1 MKSTLKIDE
10 LEIILEG
17 VDDQWLK
24 HNHRYIVEAIIAAF
38 EPFDHREFNE
48 NVINELVIELPKSH
62 SFNQFLDDLLHKLRS
77 EIVDKNVIR
86 KGQNETSAIAKPISN
101 WQTIE
106 NLFDR
111 LKNQSSSNSNLYQKT
126 LNEILTLVKTNEQLI
141 WEFIAKLGLPKQF
154 LEKFKSWILVEK
166 IHPNLIVLWMGSF
179 IEIQKKNQNES
190 PDVILLKIIFQ
201 SVYNQNQQGLTIANL
216 QNTFVQQLLKIPNQ
230 SIEETVE
237 YQSSIGDINNIFS
250 SYFNE
255 YDVIKNLINIDFIEK
270 IIQLNTTNQSLSKS
284 KQKIEIL
291 MFFAALKIA
300 NSLNITQYE
309 QLIETLNQAYAQSNK
324 GQFNEQF
331 ILQIFKQYLPTNQHN
346 ILASL
351 FEMTVQETKLFNLNN
366 DIETSIVQLF
376 TKIERFILDN
386 HKEINE
392 NIIPEKENTNIDNFK
407 LTQKYIIEQ
416 IIQFNFFKTWPEEID
431 FLKPIL
437 QQYFTILLT
446 NKNNTFELNQLP
458 FPISATGEIAFKE
471 LAIILNKI
479 LEIKSKN
486 PTQFQ
491 NLLFEY
497 STVINLL
504 ILNLLDFQQPKF
516 SEPSIENKDNNVS
529 KSFKKDTKDKFK
541 NLKKLNENI
550 SKVWP
555 NFKDIFNHYELK
567 SSFSKELSRIAN
579 QQKPTDVFNFL
590 SLQISQSFAE
600 SFFEILWQ
608 ISDSQS
614 NSNRYILIGSF
625 LNWVELNFEHYK
637 ANKTTIAFNE
647 YFGKSPGNESQFE
660 NKIQQVKETL
670 SKEIIA
676 NIEQLKIQNT
686 SEIELEIFTN
696 QELKLWESFIDLIE
710 ANEINAHKLREQLS
724 NFESAFQIISEFWL
738 TQQNMNQPNEL
749 KNKFT
754 HLKSLG
760 EILEIKLNAISTLK
774 SSFNQEILNL
784 LNHFKQNSN
793 IVFLIYQLKYNQIY
807 ETHKE
812 RLIKTQLD
820 DDIIKKSGS
829 HDLQESEILISYI
842 IQFVNQ
848 SNETQISFL
857 DQNQKELIQSNY
869 DLFTKE
875 LSNNFNSVSK
885 ILASQIYKFPI
896 TLKLFSYVESLEQR
910 KKDISNSI
918 LMDQID
924 GIQSIVLL
932 ESIKVIL
939 FDLLNQFILNRAN
952 HIPFKIALSNLP
964 KSDFSATINSLVAE
978 INEIDLAIKLIR
990 DSIQFEAPKKYKE
1003 LNLNREELKK
1013 VSELNLTLNEKG
1025 TLVSI
1030 LNLQISDIIENT
1042 TESKSIPI
1050 VWDEFKI
1057 IDKSTNESP
1066 SDFPQILGD
1075 LENIFQQELE
1085 SNVSKAKHIELQTA
1099 VELNQINELIQFQN
1113 NALNR
1118 DMIESLNHID
1128 QQLNDIEI
1136 IKKWNLQDG
1145 INLKNKNVIPILIGE
1160 IILKIRAPWFNYL
1173 NKFAITN
1180 EQLNLISKQLNWF
1193 NQLIEQN
1200 IVLNI
1205 QPAQNELIQKYIR
1218 EIETSNLQKYELK
1231 EHLYIQTIFNLI
1243 LQFIEQNDRIKTEI
1257 TQILSNEFVK
1267 NIAKVAAIFQSALEI
1282 HNEVLSV
1289 VIIQN
1294 YARRSEIDIAT
1305 ESKNI
1310 IQKIFHSPIN
1320 ETSEWTPKNV
1330 WFQTENNIPI
1340 ASIFNDNEIW
1350 RILFYEKSDAIYVQ
1364 NESNVITPIWKQSEH
1379 LKMLLKHPDSKKWMV
1394 ELSKNKGE
1402 GFMDLASTLSMDAIF
1417 EAHQGKYKAPNQI
1430 TLNIQSLLVELKTIL
1445 SDNAILEFYQFSKF
1459 QILQTQSPLS
1469 KIFLSQ
1475 IYYLSYL
1482 SVSSKKTIPE
1492 ISQFAKLIF
1501 EKLELNSNE
1510 KGIIQKFINEKLP
1523 TESSIENIGNNRIT
1537 VEAINSQKQSN
1548 ELDSKSAIP
1557 IEINIDNVQHFTMS
1571 NHTKEYLIQH
1581 LLKYPSISETE
1592 LIDQI
1597 QLLLNYT
1604 LKPEQ
1609 TSFLLKVISVEIW
1622 QQLNRVIKEK
1632 STHKQESQFLNKVVS
1647 NWLRFKL
1654 LHFTI
1659 KYAYS
1664 NVEQWIV
1671 ESKQIL
1677 HTVNVSKIDA
1687 VHFNWLLFDEKIK
1700 SEISEIATNASLFYQ
1715 FTPENIENIILQ
1727 NKNASIEKGNL
1738 QQPSKQFNQNEKA
1751 LERELPQKDTEGYR
1765 TDPIKMIEIENE
1777 VFTELIQWQEEINSR
1792 IKIPQKKAIENQQN
1806 KDEYHLELPIQSR
1819 GPNIMDWE
1827 QLNTSENIINSIIT
1841 ILLKEGIQLKTQEKY
1856 NEEFIRI
1863 NQFLSSKAFYR
1874 ILGNSSVPLQFIGL
1888 FYEQFFGY
1896 SMGLI
1901 DEDWKGFV
1909 QPKKSQSLV
1918 EKLRLIREE
1927 ENMSSKNDSWFEK
1940 LLNFSEYEEGKPIL
1954 GVNDFN
1960 LILREIQNLIQQ
1972 KLSATKFNKAHESLK
1987 ENWIQHL
1994 IFFKMLQFKS
2004 NPDSIGS
2011 FYAILE
2017 SDQTQIDK
2025 WIHQIS
2031 DHILFDIHVEY
2042 DFWIANLSRFGN
2054 YFEESNIIAL
2064 FQLSESLKLVNSEI
2078 KLSIEDIL
2086 EETLRMSE
2094 NRPFD
2099 VAISNVFIPKLVPLF
2114 YENHLSKTTQF
2125 RELNLLSLILSERN
2139 TISSRPQEISK
2150 DETITLDEIFKE
2162 FNSEETLTIDPEI
2175 LKEISL
2181 IIGKNLDETSRWIL
2195 HELAQSNANKLNEFA
2210 QKIHETHQVEVKIKT
2225 YYQSIINNPKLSS
2238 TIQDLI
2244 SPIIINLKETKKSDS
2259 KIKSEIDNGTR
2270 FVTTLCGL
2278 MMLSPFLATL
2288 FRRMGLLEKNEFVS
2302 EKEQLKAYKVLMTIP
2317 KIDEEQVYEYQDL
2330 IPRIITGIAPEDTI
2344 NYVPELTEEELTEI
2358 RNFLGAVISQWPV
2371 MANATVR
2378 GFIESFLVRDGKVWK
2393 EGSLWKIE
2401 VNGHGADIILQ
2412 TLTWGFSTMKFPWTP
2427 YMIETNWLSP

>member
-10 LEIILEG
+10 FEIILEG

-86 KGQNETSAIAKPISN
+86 KGENETSVLPKPISN

-106 NLFDR
+106 NLYDR
-111 LKNQSSSNSNLYQKT
+111 LKNQSGSNSNLYQQT
-126 LNEILTLVKTNEQLI
+126 LNEILSLVKTNEQLI

-166 IHPNLIVLWMGSF
+166 IHPNLIILWMGSF
-179 IEIQKKNQNES
+179 IEIQKKNQYES
-190 PDVILLKIIFQ
+190 PDAILLKIIYQ

-216 QNTFVQQLLKIPNQ
+216 QNAFVKQLLEIPNQ
-230 SIEETVE
+230 SPEETVE
-237 YQSSIGDINNIFS
+237 YQSSIGDLNNIFS

-255 YDVIKNLINIDFIEK
+255 YDIIKNLINIDFIEK
-270 IIQLNTTNQSLSKS
+270 IIQLNTANQSLSKS

-300 NSLNITQYE
+300 NSLNITQYA
-309 QLIETLNQAYAQSNK
+309 QLIEALNQAYSISNK

-351 FEMTVQETKLFNLNN
+351 FEMTFEESKLFNLNN

-376 TKIERFILDN
+376 TKIERFVFDN
-386 HKEINE
+386 KNEINE
-392 NIIPEKENTNIDNFK
+392 NSISEKENTFNNNFK
-407 LTQKYIIEQ
+407 LTQEYIIEQ
-416 IIQFNFFKTWPEEID
+416 IIQFNFFKTWPEEIN

-437 QQYFTILLT
+437 QQYFTQLLT
-446 NKNNTFELNQLP
+446 KNKNTFEFNQLP
-458 FPISATGEIAFKE
+458 FPISATGEIAFNE
-471 LAIILNKI
+471 LANILNKI
-479 LEIKSKN
+479 LKIKSKN

-497 STVINLL
+497 ATVINLL

-516 SEPSIENKDNNVS
+516 LDPSTENKDKNVS
-529 KSFKKDTKDKFK
+529 TSFKKDTKDKFQ
-541 NLKKLNENI
+541 NLKKLNETV
-550 SKVWP
+550 SQVWP

-567 SSFSKELSRIAN
+567 SSFSKELSKIAN
-579 QQKPTDVFNFL
+579 QQKPIDVFNFL

-600 SFFEILWQ
+600 SFFEFLWQ
-608 ISDSQS
+608 ISDAQS
-614 NSNRYILIGSF
+614 NSNQYILIGSF
-625 LNWVELNFEHYK
+625 LNWVELNFEQHK
-637 ANKTTIAFNE
+637 TNKTAIPFNE
-647 YFGKSPGNESQFE
+647 YFGKSPNNESTFE

-670 SKEIIA
+670 SKEIIT

-686 SEIELEIFTN
+686 SKIELEIFTN
-696 QELKLWESFIDLIE
+696 QELRLWESFIDFIE
-710 ANEINAHKLREQLS
+710 ANEINTHKLKEQLA

-738 TQQNMNQPNEL
+738 TQQNLNHPNEIQ
-749 KNKFT
+749 NKFNV
-754 HLKSLG
+754 LKSLN
-760 EILEIKLNAISTLK
+760 EILEIKLHSIFTLK
-774 SSFNQEILNL
+774 SSINQEI
-784 LNHFKQNSN
+784 
-793 IVFLIYQLKYNQIY
+793 I
-807 ETHKE
+807 
-812 RLIKTQLD
+812 
-820 DDIIKKSGS
+820 
-829 HDLQESEILISYI
+829 
-842 IQFVNQ
+842 
-848 SNETQISFL
+848 
-857 DQNQKELIQSNY
+857 
-869 DLFTKE
+869 
-875 LSNNFNSVSK
+875 
-885 ILASQIYKFPI
+885 ASQIFKHPL

-910 KKDISNSI
+910 KKDIFNPV
-918 LMDQID
+918 LMNQIV

-939 FDLLNQFILNRAN
+939 FDLLNQFVLNRAN
-952 HIPFKIALSNLP
+952 DVTLKIALSNLP
-964 KSDFSATINSLVAE
+964 KTDSSATIRSLVTE
-978 INEIDLAIKLIR
+978 INEIELAIKLIR
-990 DSIQFEAPKKYKE
+990 DSIQFKVPNKYKE
-1003 LNLNREELKK
+1003 ITLNRNELKK
-1013 VSELNLTLNEKG
+1013 VSESNLTINEKE
-1025 TLVSI
+1025 TLFSI
-1030 LNLQISDIIENT
+1030 LNLQISDI
-1042 TESKSIPI
+1042 
-1050 VWDEFKI
+1050 
-1057 IDKSTNESP
+1057 
-1066 SDFPQILGD
+1066 L
-1075 LENIFQQELE
+1075 QQELE
-1085 SNVSKAKHIELQTA
+1085 SNTLKVNNIELQTA
-1099 VELNQINELIQFQN
+1099 VELNQINELIQIQN
-1113 NALNR
+1113 NVRNR
-1118 DMIESLNHID
+1118 NIIDMVDSLNNVD
-1128 QQLNDIEI
+1128 QQFNDVEI
-1136 IKKWNLQDG
+1136 IKKWNLQEG
-1145 INLKNKNVIPILIGE
+1145 INRENKNVIPILIGE

-1173 NKFAITN
+1173 NKFAVNN
-1180 EQLNLISKQLNWF
+1180 EQTILISKQLNWF
-1193 NQLIEQN
+1193 NQFIEQN

-1218 EIETSNLQKYELK
+1218 EIEASNLQKYELK
-1231 EHLYIQTIFNLI
+1231 EHLYIQNIFNLI
-1243 LQFIEQNDRIKTEI
+1243 LQFIEQNDRIKIET
-1257 TQILSNEFVK
+1257 TQILGNKFVK
-1267 NIAKVAAIFQSALEI
+1267 NLTKITSIFQSALEI
-1282 HNEVLSV
+1282 HNQVLSI

-1294 YARRSEIDIAT
+1294 YAQRSEIDIAT

-1320 ETSEWTPKNV
+1320 ETSEWTPKNI
-1330 WFQTENNIPI
+1330 WFQTENKIPI
-1340 ASIFNDNEIW
+1340 ASIFNDQEIW
-1350 RILFYEKSDAIYVQ
+1350 RILFYEKSDTIYVQ
-1364 NESNVITPIWKQSEH
+1364 NESNAITPIWKQSEH

-1402 GFMDLASTLSMDAIF
+1402 GFMDLASTLSMDAIL
-1417 EAHQGKYKAPNQI
+1417 EAHQEKYKAPNHI
-1430 TLNIQSLLVELKTIL
+1430 TLNIQSLLVDLKTIL

-1459 QILQTQSPLS
+1459 QILQTQAPLS
-1469 KIFLSQ
+1469 KIYLSQ

-1501 EKLELNSNE
+1501 EKLELNNNE

-1523 TESSIENIGNNRIT
+1523 SQSLIENIENDRIA
-1537 VEAINSQKQSN
+1537 VEEIAIQKSSN
-1548 ELDSKSAIP
+1548 EIDSKSTRTN
-1557 IEINIDNVQHFTMS
+1557 EINIDDVQYFKLS
-1571 NHTKEYLIQH
+1571 NQTKEYLIKH
-1581 LLKYPSISETE
+1581 LLKYPSIGETE

-1597 QLLLNYT
+1597 QLLLNIT

-1609 TSFLLKVISVEIW
+1609 ISFLLRVISIEIW
-1622 QQLNRVIKEK
+1622 QQLNKVSREK
-1632 STHKQESQFLNKVVS
+1632 STQKQESQFLNKVVS

-1659 KYAYS
+1659 QHAYL
-1664 NVEQWIV
+1664 NVEQWII

-1677 HTVNVSKIDA
+1677 QTVNVSKIDV

-1715 FTPENIENIILQ
+1715 FTPENIENVFIQ
-1727 NKNASIEKGNL
+1727 NKNNSI
-1738 QQPSKQFNQNEKA
+1738 EKA
-1751 LERELPQKDTEGYR
+1751 LEPELKNKEAEEYR
-1765 TDPIKMIEIENE
+1765 TDPIKMIGIENE
-1777 VFTELIQWQEEINSR
+1777 VFTELIQWKEEINSR
-1792 IKIPQKKAIENQQN
+1792 INIPQKKAIENQQN
-1806 KDEYHLELPIQSR
+1806 KDEYHLELPIQNR
-1819 GPNIMDWE
+1819 EPNIMDWE

-1841 ILLKEGIQLKTQEKY
+1841 ILLKEGIQLKIQEKY

-1874 ILGNSSVPLQFIGL
+1874 ILGNSSVPLQFIGM

-1901 DEDWKGFV
+1901 EEDWKGFV
-1909 QPKKSQSLV
+1909 QPKKSHLLV
-1918 EKLRLIREE
+1918 EKLRLIREGDS
-1927 ENMSSKNDSWFEK
+1927 MASKDESWFEK
-1940 LLNFSEYEEGKPIL
+1940 LLNFTEYEEGKSIL
-1954 GVNDFN
+1954 GVQDFN
-1960 LILREIQNLIQQ
+1960 LILIEIQNAIQQ
-1972 KLSATKFNKAHESLK
+1972 KLTTTKFNNAHESLK

-1994 IFFKMLQFKS
+1994 IFFKILQFKS

-2031 DHILFDIHVEY
+2031 DHILFDINVEY
-2042 DFWIANLSRFGN
+2042 DFWIENLSRFGN

-2064 FQLSESLKLVNSEI
+2064 FQLSESLKLINSEI

-2086 EETLRMSE
+2086 AETLRMSE

-2139 TISSRPQEISK
+2139 TISYKPQEISK
-2150 DETITLDEIFKE
+2150 NEITTLDELFKE
-2162 FNSEETLTIDPEI
+2162 FNSEENLNIDPEI

-2195 HELAQSNANKLNEFA
+2195 HELAQSSAKKLNEFA
-2210 QKIHETHQVEVKIKT
+2210 QKIHETHQSEVKIKT

-2278 MMLSPFLATL
+2278 MMLSPFFATL

-2302 EKEQLKAYKVLMTIP
+2302 EKEQLKAYKVLMAIP

-2344 NYVPELTEEELTEI
+2344 NYIPELTEEELAEI

-2401 VNGHGADIILQ
+2401 VNGHGADIVLQ

-2427 YMIETNWLSP
+2427 YMIETNWLAP

>member
-10 LEIILEG
+10 FEIILEG

-86 KGQNETSAIAKPISN
+86 KGENETSALPKPISN

-106 NLFDR
+106 NLYDR
-111 LKNQSSSNSNLYQKT
+111 LKNQSGSNSNLYQQT
-126 LNEILTLVKTNEQLI
+126 LNEILSLVKTNEQLI
-141 WEFIAKLGLPKQF
+141 WEFIAKLDLPKQF

-166 IHPNLIVLWMGSF
+166 IHPNLIILWMGSF
-179 IEIQKKNQNES
+179 IEIQKKNQHES
-190 PDVILLKIIFQ
+190 PDAILLKIIYQ

-216 QNTFVQQLLKIPNQ
+216 QNAFVKQLLKIPNQ
-230 SIEETVE
+230 SPEETVE
-237 YQSSIGDINNIFS
+237 YQSSISDLNNIFS

-270 IIQLNTTNQSLSKS
+270 IIQLNTANPSRSKS

-300 NSLNITQYE
+300 NSLNITQYA
-309 QLIETLNQAYAQSNK
+309 QLIEALNQAYSISNK

-351 FEMTVQETKLFNLNN
+351 FEMTFEETKLFNLNN

-376 TKIERFILDN
+376 TKIERFVFDN
-386 HKEINE
+386 QNEINE
-392 NIIPEKENTNIDNFK
+392 NSISEKENTFNNNFK
-407 LTQKYIIEQ
+407 LTQEYIIEQ
-416 IIQFNFFKTWPEEID
+416 IIQFNFFKTWPQEIN

-437 QQYFTILLT
+437 QQYFTQLLT
-446 NKNNTFELNQLP
+446 NNKNTFEFNQLP
-458 FPISATGEIAFKE
+458 FPISATGEIAFNE
-471 LAIILNKI
+471 LANILNKI
-479 LEIKSKN
+479 LKIKSKN

-497 STVINLL
+497 ATVINLL

-516 SEPSIENKDNNVS
+516 LEPSTENKDKNVS
-529 KSFKKDTKDKFK
+529 TSFKKDTKDKFQ
-541 NLKKLNENI
+541 NLKKLNETAI
-550 SKVWP
+550 P
-555 NFKDIFNHYELK
+555 
-567 SSFSKELSRIAN
+567 
-579 QQKPTDVFNFL
+579 
-590 SLQISQSFAE
+590 
-600 SFFEILWQ
+600 
-608 ISDSQS
+608 
-614 NSNRYILIGSF
+614 
-625 LNWVELNFEHYK
+625 
-637 ANKTTIAFNE
+637 FNE
-647 YFGKSPGNESQFE
+647 YFGKSPDNESTLE

-670 SKEIIA
+670 SKEIIT

-696 QELKLWESFIDLIE
+696 QELRLWESFINLIE
-710 ANEINAHKLREQLS
+710 AKEINTHKLKEQLA

-738 TQQNMNQPNEL
+738 TQQNSNQPNEIQ
-749 KNKFT
+749 NKFNV
-754 HLKSLG
+754 LKSLS
-760 EILEIKLNAISTLK
+760 EILEIKLHSIFTLK
-774 SSFNQEILNL
+774 SSINQEI
-784 LNHFKQNSN
+784 
-793 IVFLIYQLKYNQIY
+793 I
-807 ETHKE
+807 
-812 RLIKTQLD
+812 
-820 DDIIKKSGS
+820 
-829 HDLQESEILISYI
+829 
-842 IQFVNQ
+842 
-848 SNETQISFL
+848 
-857 DQNQKELIQSNY
+857 
-869 DLFTKE
+869 
-875 LSNNFNSVSK
+875 
-885 ILASQIYKFPI
+885 ASQIFKHPL

-910 KKDISNSI
+910 KTDISNPV
-918 LMDQID
+918 LMNQID

-939 FDLLNQFILNRAN
+939 FDLLNQFVLNRAN
-952 HIPFKIALSNLP
+952 DVTLKIALSNLP
-964 KSDFSATINSLVAE
+964 KTDSSATIKSLLNE
-978 INEIDLAIKLIR
+978 INEIDRAIKLIR
-990 DSIQFEAPKKYKE
+990 DSIQFKVPNKYKE
-1003 LNLNREELKK
+1003 INLNRNELKK
-1013 VSELNLTLNEKG
+1013 VSESNLTLNEKE
-1025 TLVSI
+1025 TLFSI
-1030 LNLQISDIIENT
+1030 LNVQISDI
-1042 TESKSIPI
+1042 
-1050 VWDEFKI
+1050 
-1057 IDKSTNESP
+1057 
-1066 SDFPQILGD
+1066 L
-1075 LENIFQQELE
+1075 QQELE
-1085 SNVSKAKHIELQTA
+1085 SNTLKVNNIELQTA
-1099 VELNQINELIQFQN
+1099 VELNQINELIQIQN
-1113 NALNR
+1113 NVRNR
-1118 DMIESLNHID
+1118 NIIDMVDSLNNVD
-1128 QQLNDIEI
+1128 QQFNDVEI
-1136 IKKWNLQDG
+1136 IKKWNLQEG
-1145 INLKNKNVIPILIGE
+1145 INRENKNVIPILIGE

-1173 NKFAITN
+1173 NKFAVNN
-1180 EQLNLISKQLNWF
+1180 EQTILISKQLNWF
-1193 NQLIEQN
+1193 NQFIEQN

-1218 EIETSNLQKYELK
+1218 EIEASNLQKYELK
-1231 EHLYIQTIFNLI
+1231 EHLYIQNIFNLI
-1243 LQFIEQNDRIKTEI
+1243 LQFIEQNDRIKIET
-1257 TQILSNEFVK
+1257 TQILGNKFVK
-1267 NIAKVAAIFQSALEI
+1267 NLTKITSIFQSALEI
-1282 HNEVLSV
+1282 HNQVLSI

-1294 YARRSEIDIAT
+1294 YAQRSEIDIAT

-1320 ETSEWTPKNV
+1320 ETSEWTPKNI
-1330 WFQTENNIPI
+1330 WFQTENKIPI
-1340 ASIFNDNEIW
+1340 ASIFNDQEIW
-1350 RILFYEKSDAIYVQ
+1350 RILFHEKSDAIYVQ

-1402 GFMDLASTLSMDAIF
+1402 GFMDLASTLSMDAIL
-1417 EAHQGKYKAPNQI
+1417 EAHQEKYKAPNHI
-1430 TLNIQSLLVELKTIL
+1430 TLNIQSLLVDLKTIL

-1459 QILQTQSPLS
+1459 QILQTQAPLS
-1469 KIFLSQ
+1469 KIYLSQ

-1501 EKLELNSNE
+1501 EKLELNNNE

-1523 TESSIENIGNNRIT
+1523 SQSSIENIENDRIS
-1537 VEAINSQKQSN
+1537 VEEIAIQKSSN
-1548 ELDSKSAIP
+1548 KIDSKSTRTN
-1557 IEINIDNVQHFTMS
+1557 EMNIDDVQYFKLS
-1571 NHTKEYLIQH
+1571 NQTKEYLIKH
-1581 LLKYPSISETE
+1581 LLKYPNIGETE

-1597 QLLLNYT
+1597 QLLLNIT
-1604 LKPEQ
+1604 LKPKQ
-1609 TSFLLKVISVEIW
+1609 ISFLLRVISIEIW
-1622 QQLNRVIKEK
+1622 QQLNKVSREK
-1632 STHKQESQFLNKVVS
+1632 STQKQESQFLNKVVS

-1659 KYAYS
+1659 KHAYS
-1664 NVEQWIV
+1664 NVEQWII

-1677 HTVNVSKIDA
+1677 QTVNVSKIDA

-1715 FTPENIENIILQ
+1715 FTPENIENVFIQ
-1727 NKNASIEKGNL
+1727 NKNNSI
-1738 QQPSKQFNQNEKA
+1738 EKA
-1751 LERELPQKDTEGYR
+1751 LEPELKNKETEEYR
-1765 TDPIKMIEIENE
+1765 TDPIKMIGIENE
-1777 VFTELIQWQEEINSR
+1777 VFTELIQWKEEINSR
-1792 IKIPQKKAIENQQN
+1792 INIPQKKAIENQQN
-1806 KDEYHLELPIQSR
+1806 KDEYHLELPIQNR
-1819 GPNIMDWE
+1819 EPNIMDWE

-1841 ILLKEGIQLKTQEKY
+1841 ILLKEGIQLKIQEKY

-1874 ILGNSSVPLQFIGL
+1874 ILGNSSVPLQFIGM

-1901 DEDWKGFV
+1901 EEDWKGFV
-1909 QPKKSQSLV
+1909 QPKKSHLLV
-1918 EKLRLIREE
+1918 EKLRLIREGD
-1927 ENMSSKNDSWFEK
+1927 SLASKDESWFEK
-1940 LLNFSEYEEGKPIL
+1940 LLNFTEYEEGKSIL
-1954 GVNDFN
+1954 GVQDFN
-1960 LILREIQNLIQQ
+1960 LILIEIQNAIQQ
-1972 KLSATKFNKAHESLK
+1972 KLTTTKFNNAHESLK

-1994 IFFKMLQFKS
+1994 IFFKILQFKS

-2017 SDQTQIDK
+2017 SDQTQNDK

-2031 DHILFDIHVEY
+2031 DHILFDINVEY
-2042 DFWIANLSRFGN
+2042 DFWIENLSRFGN

-2064 FQLSESLKLVNSEI
+2064 FQLSESLKLINSEI

-2086 EETLRMSE
+2086 AETLRMSE

-2139 TISSRPQEISK
+2139 TISSKPQEISK
-2150 DETITLDEIFKE
+2150 DEIITLDELFKE
-2162 FNSEETLTIDPEI
+2162 FNSEENLNIDPEI

-2195 HELAQSNANKLNEFA
+2195 HELAQSSAKKLNEFA
-2210 QKIHETHQVEVKIKT
+2210 QKIHETHQSEVKIKT

-2278 MMLSPFLATL
+2278 MMLSPFFATL

-2302 EKEQLKAYKVLMTIP
+2302 EKEQLKAYKVLMAIP

-2344 NYVPELTEEELTEI
+2344 NYIPELTEEELAEI

-2401 VNGHGADIILQ
+2401 VNGHGADIVLQ

-2427 YMIETNWLSP
+2427 YMIETNWLAP

>member
-10 LEIILEG
+10 FEIILEG

-86 KGQNETSAIAKPISN
+86 KGENETSVLPKPISN

-106 NLFDR
+106 NLYDR
-111 LKNQSSSNSNLYQKT
+111 LKNQSGSNSNLYQQT
-126 LNEILTLVKTNEQLI
+126 LNEILSLVKTNEQLI
-141 WEFIAKLGLPKQF
+141 WEFIAKLDLPKQF

-166 IHPNLIVLWMGSF
+166 INPNLIILWMGSF
-179 IEIQKKNQNES
+179 IEIQKKNQHES
-190 PDVILLKIIFQ
+190 PDAILLKIIYQ

-216 QNTFVQQLLKIPNQ
+216 QNAFVKQLLKIPNQ
-230 SIEETVE
+230 SPEETVE
-237 YQSSIGDINNIFS
+237 YQSSIGDLKNIFS

-300 NSLNITQYE
+300 NSLNITQYA
-309 QLIETLNQAYAQSNK
+309 QLIEALNQAYSISNK

-351 FEMTVQETKLFNLNN
+351 FEMTFEETKLFNLNN

-376 TKIERFILDN
+376 TKIERFVFDN
-386 HKEINE
+386 KNEINE
-392 NIIPEKENTNIDNFK
+392 NSISVKENTFNNNFK
-407 LTQKYIIEQ
+407 LTQEYIIEQ
-416 IIQFNFFKTWPEEID
+416 IIQFNFFKTWPEEIN

-437 QQYFTILLT
+437 QQYFTQLLT
-446 NKNNTFELNQLP
+446 NNKNTFEFNQLP

-471 LAIILNKI
+471 LANILNKI
-479 LEIKSKN
+479 LKIKSKN

-497 STVINLL
+497 ATVINLL

-516 SEPSIENKDNNVS
+516 LDPSTENKDKNDS
-529 KSFKKDTKDKFK
+529 TSFKKDTKDKFQ
-541 NLKKLNENI
+541 NLKKLNETAI
-550 SKVWP
+550 P
-555 NFKDIFNHYELK
+555 
-567 SSFSKELSRIAN
+567 
-579 QQKPTDVFNFL
+579 
-590 SLQISQSFAE
+590 
-600 SFFEILWQ
+600 
-608 ISDSQS
+608 
-614 NSNRYILIGSF
+614 
-625 LNWVELNFEHYK
+625 
-637 ANKTTIAFNE
+637 FNE
-647 YFGKSPGNESQFE
+647 YFGKSPDNESTFE

-670 SKEIIA
+670 SKEIITH
-676 NIEQLKIQNT
+676 IEQLKIQNT

-696 QELKLWESFIDLIE
+696 QELRLWESFINLIE
-710 ANEINAHKLREQLS
+710 ANEINTHKLKEQLA

-738 TQQNMNQPNEL
+738 TQQNSNQPNEIQ
-749 KNKFT
+749 NKFNV
-754 HLKSLG
+754 LKSLS
-760 EILEIKLNAISTLK
+760 EILEIKLHSIFTLK
-774 SSFNQEILNL
+774 SSINQEI
-784 LNHFKQNSN
+784 
-793 IVFLIYQLKYNQIY
+793 I
-807 ETHKE
+807 
-812 RLIKTQLD
+812 
-820 DDIIKKSGS
+820 
-829 HDLQESEILISYI
+829 
-842 IQFVNQ
+842 
-848 SNETQISFL
+848 
-857 DQNQKELIQSNY
+857 
-869 DLFTKE
+869 
-875 LSNNFNSVSK
+875 
-885 ILASQIYKFPI
+885 ASQIFKHPL

-910 KKDISNSI
+910 KTDISNPV
-918 LMDQID
+918 LMNQID

-939 FDLLNQFILNRAN
+939 FDLLNQFVLNRAN
-952 HIPFKIALSNLP
+952 DVTLKIALSNLP
-964 KSDFSATINSLVAE
+964 KTDSSATIRSLVTE
-978 INEIDLAIKLIR
+978 INEIELAIKLIR
-990 DSIQFEAPKKYKE
+990 DSIQFKVPNKYKE
-1003 LNLNREELKK
+1003 INLNRNELKK
-1013 VSELNLTLNEKG
+1013 VSESNLTLNEQE
-1025 TLVSI
+1025 TLFSI
-1030 LNLQISDIIENT
+1030 LNVQISDI
-1042 TESKSIPI
+1042 
-1050 VWDEFKI
+1050 
-1057 IDKSTNESP
+1057 
-1066 SDFPQILGD
+1066 L
-1075 LENIFQQELE
+1075 QQELE
-1085 SNVSKAKHIELQTA
+1085 SNTLKVNNIELQTA
-1099 VELNQINELIQFQN
+1099 VELNQINELIQIQN
-1113 NALNR
+1113 NVRNR
-1118 DMIESLNHID
+1118 NIIDMVDSLNNVD
-1128 QQLNDIEI
+1128 QQFNDVEI
-1136 IKKWNLQDG
+1136 IKKWNLQEG
-1145 INLKNKNVIPILIGE
+1145 INRENKNVIPILIGE
-1160 IILKIRAPWFNYL
+1160 IILKIRATWFNYL
-1173 NKFAITN
+1173 NKFAVNN
-1180 EQLNLISKQLNWF
+1180 EQTILISKQLNWF
-1193 NQLIEQN
+1193 NQFIEQN

-1218 EIETSNLQKYELK
+1218 EIEASNLQKYELK
-1231 EHLYIQTIFNLI
+1231 EHLYIQNIFNLI
-1243 LQFIEQNDRIKTEI
+1243 LQFIEQNDRIKIET
-1257 TQILSNEFVK
+1257 TQILGNKFVK
-1267 NIAKVAAIFQSALEI
+1267 NLTKITSIFQSALEI
-1282 HNEVLSV
+1282 HNQVLSI

-1294 YARRSEIDIAT
+1294 YAQRSEIDIAT

-1320 ETSEWTPKNV
+1320 ETSEWTPKNI
-1330 WFQTENNIPI
+1330 WFQTENKIPI
-1340 ASIFNDNEIW
+1340 ASIFNDQEIW
-1350 RILFYEKSDAIYVQ
+1350 RILFHEKSDAIYVQ

-1402 GFMDLASTLSMDAIF
+1402 GFMDLASTLSMDAIL
-1417 EAHQGKYKAPNQI
+1417 EAHQEKYKAPNHI
-1430 TLNIQSLLVELKTIL
+1430 TLNIQSLLVDLKTIL

-1459 QILQTQSPLS
+1459 QILQTQAPLS
-1469 KIFLSQ
+1469 KIYLSQ

-1501 EKLELNSNE
+1501 EKLELNNNE

-1523 TESSIENIGNNRIT
+1523 SQSSIENIENDRIS
-1537 VEAINSQKQSN
+1537 VEEIAIQKSSN
-1548 ELDSKSAIP
+1548 KIDSKSTRTN
-1557 IEINIDNVQHFTMS
+1557 EMNIDDVQYFKLS
-1571 NHTKEYLIQH
+1571 NQTKEYLIKH
-1581 LLKYPSISETE
+1581 LLKYPSIGETE

-1597 QLLLNYT
+1597 QLLLNIT
-1604 LKPEQ
+1604 LKPKQ
-1609 TSFLLKVISVEIW
+1609 ISFLLRVISIEIW
-1622 QQLNRVIKEK
+1622 QQLNKVSREK
-1632 STHKQESQFLNKVVS
+1632 STQKQESQFLNKVVS

-1659 KYAYS
+1659 KHAYL
-1664 NVEQWIV
+1664 NVEQWII

-1677 HTVNVSKIDA
+1677 QTVNVSKIDA

-1715 FTPENIENIILQ
+1715 FTPENIENVFIQ
-1727 NKNASIEKGNL
+1727 NKNNSI
-1738 QQPSKQFNQNEKA
+1738 EKA
-1751 LERELPQKDTEGYR
+1751 LEPELKNKETEEYR
-1765 TDPIKMIEIENE
+1765 TDPIKMIGIENE
-1777 VFTELIQWQEEINSR
+1777 VFTELIQWKEEINSR
-1792 IKIPQKKAIENQQN
+1792 INIPQKKAIENQQN
-1806 KDEYHLELPIQSR
+1806 KDEYHLELPIQNR
-1819 GPNIMDWE
+1819 EPNIMDWE

-1841 ILLKEGIQLKTQEKY
+1841 ILLKEGIQLKIQEKY

-1874 ILGNSSVPLQFIGL
+1874 ILGNSSVPLQFIGMY
-1888 FYEQFFGY
+1888 YEQFFGY

-1901 DEDWKGFV
+1901 EEDWKGFV
-1909 QPKKSQSLV
+1909 QPKKSHLLV
-1918 EKLRLIREE
+1918 EKLRLIREGD
-1927 ENMSSKNDSWFEK
+1927 SLASKDESWFEK
-1940 LLNFSEYEEGKPIL
+1940 LLNFTEYEEGKSIL
-1954 GVNDFN
+1954 GVQDFN
-1960 LILREIQNLIQQ
+1960 LILIEIQNVIQQ
-1972 KLSATKFNKAHESLK
+1972 KLTTTKFNNAHESLK

-1994 IFFKMLQFKS
+1994 IFFKILQFKS

-2017 SDQTQIDK
+2017 SDQTQNDK

-2031 DHILFDIHVEY
+2031 DHILFDINVEY
-2042 DFWIANLSRFGN
+2042 DFWIENLSRFGN

-2064 FQLSESLKLVNSEI
+2064 FQLSESLKLINSEI

-2086 EETLRMSE
+2086 AETLRMSE

-2139 TISSRPQEISK
+2139 TISSKPQEISK
-2150 DETITLDEIFKE
+2150 DEIITLDELFKE
-2162 FNSEETLTIDPEI
+2162 FNSEENLNIDPEI

-2195 HELAQSNANKLNEFA
+2195 HELAQSSAKKLNEFA
-2210 QKIHETHQVEVKIKT
+2210 QKIHETHQSEVKIKT

-2278 MMLSPFLATL
+2278 MMLSPFFATL

-2302 EKEQLKAYKVLMTIP
+2302 EKEQLKAYKVLMAIP

-2344 NYVPELTEEELTEI
+2344 NYIPELTEEELAEI

-2401 VNGHGADIILQ
+2401 VNGHGADIVLQ

-2427 YMIETNWLSP
+2427 YMIETNWLAP

>member
-10 LEIILEG
+10 FEIILEG

-86 KGQNETSAIAKPISN
+86 KGENETSALPKPISN

-106 NLFDR
+106 NLYDR
-111 LKNQSSSNSNLYQKT
+111 LKNQSGSNSNLYQQT
-126 LNEILTLVKTNEQLI
+126 LNEILSLVKTNEQLV
-141 WEFIAKLGLPKQF
+141 WEFIAKLDLPKQF

-166 IHPNLIVLWMGSF
+166 IHPNLIILWMGSF
-179 IEIQKKNQNES
+179 IEIQKKNQHES
-190 PDVILLKIIFQ
+190 PDAILLKIIYQ

-216 QNTFVQQLLKIPNQ
+216 QNAFVKQLLKIPNQ
-230 SIEETVE
+230 SPEETVE
-237 YQSSIGDINNIFS
+237 YQSSISDLNNIFS

-270 IIQLNTTNQSLSKS
+270 IIQLNTANPSRSKS

-300 NSLNITQYE
+300 NSLNITQYA
-309 QLIETLNQAYAQSNK
+309 QLIEALNQAYSISNK

-351 FEMTVQETKLFNLNN
+351 FEMTFEETKLFNLNN

-376 TKIERFILDN
+376 TKIERFVFDN
-386 HKEINE
+386 QNEINE
-392 NIIPEKENTNIDNFK
+392 NSISVKENTFNNNFK
-407 LTQKYIIEQ
+407 LTQEYIIEQ
-416 IIQFNFFKTWPEEID
+416 IIQFNFFKTWPEEIN

-437 QQYFTILLT
+437 QQYFTQLLT
-446 NKNNTFELNQLP
+446 NNKNTFEFNQLP

-471 LAIILNKI
+471 LANILNKI
-479 LEIKSKN
+479 LKIKSKN

-497 STVINLL
+497 ATVINLL

-516 SEPSIENKDNNVS
+516 LDPSTENKDKNVS
-529 KSFKKDTKDKFK
+529 TSFKKDTKDKFQ
-541 NLKKLNENI
+541 NLKKLNETAI
-550 SKVWP
+550 P
-555 NFKDIFNHYELK
+555 
-567 SSFSKELSRIAN
+567 
-579 QQKPTDVFNFL
+579 
-590 SLQISQSFAE
+590 
-600 SFFEILWQ
+600 
-608 ISDSQS
+608 
-614 NSNRYILIGSF
+614 
-625 LNWVELNFEHYK
+625 
-637 ANKTTIAFNE
+637 FNE
-647 YFGKSPGNESQFE
+647 YFGKSPDNESTLE

-670 SKEIIA
+670 SKEIIT

-686 SEIELEIFTN
+686 SEIELKIFTN
-696 QELKLWESFIDLIE
+696 QELRLWESFINLIE
-710 ANEINAHKLREQLS
+710 ANEINTHKLKEQLA

-738 TQQNMNQPNEL
+738 TQQNSNQPNEIQ
-749 KNKFT
+749 NKFNV
-754 HLKSLG
+754 LKSLS
-760 EILEIKLNAISTLK
+760 EILEIKLHSIFTLK
-774 SSFNQEILNL
+774 SSINQEI
-784 LNHFKQNSN
+784 
-793 IVFLIYQLKYNQIY
+793 I
-807 ETHKE
+807 
-812 RLIKTQLD
+812 
-820 DDIIKKSGS
+820 
-829 HDLQESEILISYI
+829 
-842 IQFVNQ
+842 
-848 SNETQISFL
+848 
-857 DQNQKELIQSNY
+857 
-869 DLFTKE
+869 
-875 LSNNFNSVSK
+875 
-885 ILASQIYKFPI
+885 ASQIFKHPL

-910 KKDISNSI
+910 KTDISNPV
-918 LMDQID
+918 LMNQID

-939 FDLLNQFILNRAN
+939 FDLLNQFVLNRAN
-952 HIPFKIALSNLP
+952 DVTLKIALSNLP
-964 KSDFSATINSLVAE
+964 KTDSSATIKSLLNE
-978 INEIDLAIKLIR
+978 INEIDRAIKLIR
-990 DSIQFEAPKKYKE
+990 DSIQFKIPNKYKE
-1003 LNLNREELKK
+1003 INLNRNELKK
-1013 VSELNLTLNEKG
+1013 VSESNLTLNEKEI
-1025 TLVSI
+1025 LFSI
-1030 LNLQISDIIENT
+1030 LNVQISD
-1042 TESKSIPI
+1042 
-1050 VWDEFKI
+1050 V
-1057 IDKSTNESP
+1057 
-1066 SDFPQILGD
+1066 L
-1075 LENIFQQELE
+1075 QQELE
-1085 SNVSKAKHIELQTA
+1085 SNTLKVKNIELQTA
-1099 VELNQINELIQFQN
+1099 VELNQINELIQIQN
-1113 NALNR
+1113 NVRNR
-1118 DMIESLNHID
+1118 NIIDMVDSLNNVD
-1128 QQLNDIEI
+1128 QQFNDVEI
-1136 IKKWNLQDG
+1136 IKKWNLQEG
-1145 INLKNKNVIPILIGE
+1145 INRENKNVIPILIGE

-1173 NKFAITN
+1173 NKFAVNN
-1180 EQLNLISKQLNWF
+1180 EQTILISKQLNWF
-1193 NQLIEQN
+1193 NQFIEQN

-1218 EIETSNLQKYELK
+1218 EIEASNLQKYELK
-1231 EHLYIQTIFNLI
+1231 EHLYIQNIFNLI
-1243 LQFIEQNDRIKTEI
+1243 LQFIEQNDRIKIET
-1257 TQILSNEFVK
+1257 TQILGNKFVK
-1267 NIAKVAAIFQSALEI
+1267 NLTKITSIFQSALEI
-1282 HNEVLSV
+1282 HNQVLSI

-1294 YARRSEIDIAT
+1294 YAQRSEIDIAT

-1320 ETSEWTPKNV
+1320 ETSEWTPKNI
-1330 WFQTENNIPI
+1330 WFQTENKIPI
-1340 ASIFNDNEIW
+1340 ASIFNDQEIW

-1402 GFMDLASTLSMDAIF
+1402 GFMDLASTLSMDAIL
-1417 EAHQGKYKAPNQI
+1417 EAHQEKYKAPNHI
-1430 TLNIQSLLVELKTIL
+1430 TLNIQSLLVDLKTIL

-1459 QILQTQSPLS
+1459 QILQTQAPLS
-1469 KIFLSQ
+1469 KIYLSQ

-1501 EKLELNSNE
+1501 EKLELNNNE

-1523 TESSIENIGNNRIT
+1523 SQSSIENIENDRIS
-1537 VEAINSQKQSN
+1537 VEEIAIQKSSN
-1548 ELDSKSAIP
+1548 KIDSKSTRTN
-1557 IEINIDNVQHFTMS
+1557 EMNIDDVQYFKLS
-1571 NHTKEYLIQH
+1571 NQTKEYLIKH
-1581 LLKYPSISETE
+1581 LLKYPSIGETE

-1597 QLLLNYT
+1597 QLLLNIT
-1604 LKPEQ
+1604 LKPKQ
-1609 TSFLLKVISVEIW
+1609 ISFLLRVISIEIW
-1622 QQLNRVIKEK
+1622 QQLNKVSREK
-1632 STHKQESQFLNKVVS
+1632 STQKQESQFLNKVVS

-1659 KYAYS
+1659 KHAYS
-1664 NVEQWIV
+1664 NVEQWII

-1677 HTVNVSKIDA
+1677 QTVNVSKIDA

-1715 FTPENIENIILQ
+1715 FTPENIENVFIQ
-1727 NKNASIEKGNL
+1727 NKNNSI
-1738 QQPSKQFNQNEKA
+1738 EKA
-1751 LERELPQKDTEGYR
+1751 LEPELKNKETEEYR
-1765 TDPIKMIEIENE
+1765 TDPIKMIGIENE
-1777 VFTELIQWQEEINSR
+1777 VFTELIQWKEEINSR
-1792 IKIPQKKAIENQQN
+1792 INIPQKKAIENQQN
-1806 KDEYHLELPIQSR
+1806 KDEYHLELPIQNR
-1819 GPNIMDWE
+1819 EPNIMDWE

-1841 ILLKEGIQLKTQEKY
+1841 ILLKEGIQLKIQEKY

-1874 ILGNSSVPLQFIGL
+1874 ILGNSSVPLQFIGM

-1901 DEDWKGFV
+1901 EEDWKGFV
-1909 QPKKSQSLV
+1909 QPKKSHLLV
-1918 EKLRLIREE
+1918 EKLRLIREGD
-1927 ENMSSKNDSWFEK
+1927 SLASKDESWFEK
-1940 LLNFSEYEEGKPIL
+1940 LLNFTEYEEGKSIL
-1954 GVNDFN
+1954 GVQDFN
-1960 LILREIQNLIQQ
+1960 LILIEIQNAIQQ
-1972 KLSATKFNKAHESLK
+1972 KLTTTKFNNAHESLK

-1994 IFFKMLQFKS
+1994 IFFKILQFKS
-2004 NPDSIGS
+2004 KPDSIGS

-2017 SDQTQIDK
+2017 SDQTQNDK

-2031 DHILFDIHVEY
+2031 DHILFDINVEY
-2042 DFWIANLSRFGN
+2042 DFWIENLSRFGN

-2064 FQLSESLKLVNSEI
+2064 FQLSESLKLINSEI

-2086 EETLRMSE
+2086 AETLRMSE

-2139 TISSRPQEISK
+2139 TISSKPQEISK
-2150 DETITLDEIFKE
+2150 DEIITLDELFKE
-2162 FNSEETLTIDPEI
+2162 FNSEENLNIDPEI

-2195 HELAQSNANKLNEFA
+2195 HELAQSSAKKLNEFA
-2210 QKIHETHQVEVKIKT
+2210 QKIHETHQSEVKIKT

-2278 MMLSPFLATL
+2278 MMLSPFFATL

-2302 EKEQLKAYKVLMTIP
+2302 EKEQLKAYKVLMAIP

-2344 NYVPELTEEELTEI
+2344 NYIPELTEEELAEI

-2401 VNGHGADIILQ
+2401 VNGHGADIVLQ

-2427 YMIETNWLSP
+2427 YMIETNWLAP

>member
-10 LEIILEG
+10 FEIILEG

-86 KGQNETSAIAKPISN
+86 KGENETSALPKPISN

-106 NLFDR
+106 NLYDR
-111 LKNQSSSNSNLYQKT
+111 LKNQSGSNSNLYQQT
-126 LNEILTLVKTNEQLI
+126 LNEILSLVKTNEQLI
-141 WEFIAKLGLPKQF
+141 WEFIAKLDLPKQF

-166 IHPNLIVLWMGSF
+166 IHPNLIILWMGSF
-179 IEIQKKNQNES
+179 IEIQKKNQHES
-190 PDVILLKIIFQ
+190 PDAILLKIIYQ

-216 QNTFVQQLLKIPNQ
+216 QNAFVKQLLKIPNQ
-230 SIEETVE
+230 SPEEIVE
-237 YQSSIGDINNIFS
+237 YQSSIGDLNNIFS

-255 YDVIKNLINIDFIEK
+255 YDVFKNLINIDFIEK

-300 NSLNITQYE
+300 NSLNITQYA
-309 QLIETLNQAYAQSNK
+309 QLIEALNQAYSISNK

-351 FEMTVQETKLFNLNN
+351 FEMTFEETKLFNLNN

-376 TKIERFILDN
+376 TKIERFVFDN
-386 HKEINE
+386 KNEINE
-392 NIIPEKENTNIDNFK
+392 NSISEKENTFNNNFK
-407 LTQKYIIEQ
+407 LTQEYIIEQ
-416 IIQFNFFKTWPEEID
+416 IIQFNFFKTWPEEIN

-437 QQYFTILLT
+437 QQYFTQLLT
-446 NKNNTFELNQLP
+446 NNKNTFEFNQLP
-458 FPISATGEIAFKE
+458 FPISATGEIAFNQ
-471 LAIILNKI
+471 LANILNKI
-479 LEIKSKN
+479 LKIKSKN

-497 STVINLL
+497 ATVINLL

-516 SEPSIENKDNNVS
+516 LEPSTENKDKNVS
-529 KSFKKDTKDKFK
+529 TSFKKDTKDKFQ
-541 NLKKLNENI
+541 NLKKLNETAI
-550 SKVWP
+550 P
-555 NFKDIFNHYELK
+555 
-567 SSFSKELSRIAN
+567 
-579 QQKPTDVFNFL
+579 
-590 SLQISQSFAE
+590 
-600 SFFEILWQ
+600 
-608 ISDSQS
+608 
-614 NSNRYILIGSF
+614 
-625 LNWVELNFEHYK
+625 
-637 ANKTTIAFNE
+637 FNE
-647 YFGKSPGNESQFE
+647 YFGKSPDNESTLE

-670 SKEIIA
+670 SKEIIT

-696 QELKLWESFIDLIE
+696 QELRLWESFIDLIE
-710 ANEINAHKLREQLS
+710 ANEINTHKLKEQLA

-738 TQQNMNQPNEL
+738 TQQNSNQPNEIQ
-749 KNKFT
+749 NKFNV
-754 HLKSLG
+754 LKSLS
-760 EILEIKLNAISTLK
+760 EILEIKLHSIFTLK
-774 SSFNQEILNL
+774 SSINQEI
-784 LNHFKQNSN
+784 
-793 IVFLIYQLKYNQIY
+793 I
-807 ETHKE
+807 
-812 RLIKTQLD
+812 
-820 DDIIKKSGS
+820 
-829 HDLQESEILISYI
+829 
-842 IQFVNQ
+842 
-848 SNETQISFL
+848 
-857 DQNQKELIQSNY
+857 
-869 DLFTKE
+869 
-875 LSNNFNSVSK
+875 
-885 ILASQIYKFPI
+885 ASQIFKHPL

-910 KKDISNSI
+910 KTDISNPV
-918 LMDQID
+918 LMNQID

-939 FDLLNQFILNRAN
+939 FDLLNQFVLNRAN
-952 HIPFKIALSNLP
+952 DVTLKIALSNLP
-964 KSDFSATINSLVAE
+964 KTDSSATIKSLLNE
-978 INEIDLAIKLIR
+978 INEIELAIKLIR
-990 DSIQFEAPKKYKE
+990 DSIQFKVPNKYKE
-1003 LNLNREELKK
+1003 INLNRNELKK
-1013 VSELNLTLNEKG
+1013 VSESNLTLNEKE
-1025 TLVSI
+1025 TLFSI
-1030 LNLQISDIIENT
+1030 LNVQISDI
-1042 TESKSIPI
+1042 
-1050 VWDEFKI
+1050 
-1057 IDKSTNESP
+1057 
-1066 SDFPQILGD
+1066 L
-1075 LENIFQQELE
+1075 QQELE
-1085 SNVSKAKHIELQTA
+1085 SNTLKVNNIELQTA
-1099 VELNQINELIQFQN
+1099 VELNQINELIQIQN
-1113 NALNR
+1113 NVRNR
-1118 DMIESLNHID
+1118 NIIDMVDSLNNVD
-1128 QQLNDIEI
+1128 QQFNDVEI
-1136 IKKWNLQDG
+1136 IKKWNLQEG
-1145 INLKNKNVIPILIGE
+1145 INRENKNVIPILIGE

-1173 NKFAITN
+1173 NKFAVNN
-1180 EQLNLISKQLNWF
+1180 EQTILISKQLNWF
-1193 NQLIEQN
+1193 NQFIEQN

-1218 EIETSNLQKYELK
+1218 EIEASNLQKYELK
-1231 EHLYIQTIFNLI
+1231 EHLYIQNIFNLI
-1243 LQFIEQNDRIKTEI
+1243 LQFIEQNDRIKIET
-1257 TQILSNEFVK
+1257 TQILGNKFVK
-1267 NIAKVAAIFQSALEI
+1267 NLTKITSIFQSALEI
-1282 HNEVLSV
+1282 HNQVLSI

-1294 YARRSEIDIAT
+1294 YAQRSEIDIAT

-1320 ETSEWTPKNV
+1320 ETSEWTPKNI
-1330 WFQTENNIPI
+1330 WFQTENKIPI
-1340 ASIFNDNEIW
+1340 ASIFNDQEIW
-1350 RILFYEKSDAIYVQ
+1350 RILFHEKSDAIYVQ

-1402 GFMDLASTLSMDAIF
+1402 GFMDLASTLSMDAIL
-1417 EAHQGKYKAPNQI
+1417 EAHQEKYKAPNHI
-1430 TLNIQSLLVELKTIL
+1430 TLNIQSLLVDLKTIL

-1459 QILQTQSPLS
+1459 QILQTQAPLS
-1469 KIFLSQ
+1469 KIYLSQ

-1501 EKLELNSNE
+1501 EKLELNNNE

-1523 TESSIENIGNNRIT
+1523 SQSSIENIENDRIS
-1537 VEAINSQKQSN
+1537 VEEIAIQKSSN
-1548 ELDSKSAIP
+1548 KIDSKSTRTN
-1557 IEINIDNVQHFTMS
+1557 EMNIDDVQYFKLS
-1571 NHTKEYLIQH
+1571 NQTKEYLIKH
-1581 LLKYPSISETE
+1581 LLKYPSIGETE

-1597 QLLLNYT
+1597 QLLLNIT
-1604 LKPEQ
+1604 LKPKQ
-1609 TSFLLKVISVEIW
+1609 ISFLLRVISIEIW
-1622 QQLNRVIKEK
+1622 QQLNKVSREK
-1632 STHKQESQFLNKVVS
+1632 STQKQESQFLNKVVS

-1659 KYAYS
+1659 KHAYL
-1664 NVEQWIV
+1664 NVEQWII

-1677 HTVNVSKIDA
+1677 QTVNVSKIDA

-1715 FTPENIENIILQ
+1715 FTPENIENVFIQ
-1727 NKNASIEKGNL
+1727 NKNNSI
-1738 QQPSKQFNQNEKA
+1738 EKA
-1751 LERELPQKDTEGYR
+1751 LEPELKNKETEEYR
-1765 TDPIKMIEIENE
+1765 TDPIKMIGIENE
-1777 VFTELIQWQEEINSR
+1777 VFTELIQWKEEINSR
-1792 IKIPQKKAIENQQN
+1792 INIPQKKAIENQQN
-1806 KDEYHLELPIQSR
+1806 KDEYHLELPIQNR
-1819 GPNIMDWE
+1819 EPNIMDWE

-1841 ILLKEGIQLKTQEKY
+1841 ILLKEGIQLKIQEKY

-1874 ILGNSSVPLQFIGL
+1874 ILGNSSVPLQFIGM

-1901 DEDWKGFV
+1901 EEDWKGFV
-1909 QPKKSQSLV
+1909 QPKKSHLLV
-1918 EKLRLIREE
+1918 EKLRLIREGD
-1927 ENMSSKNDSWFEK
+1927 SLASKDESWFEK
-1940 LLNFSEYEEGKPIL
+1940 LLNFTEYEEGKSIL
-1954 GVNDFN
+1954 GVQDFN
-1960 LILREIQNLIQQ
+1960 LILIEIQNAIQQ
-1972 KLSATKFNKAHESLK
+1972 KLTTTKFNNAHESLK

-1994 IFFKMLQFKS
+1994 IFFKILQFKS

-2017 SDQTQIDK
+2017 SDQTQNDK

-2031 DHILFDIHVEY
+2031 DHILFDINVEY
-2042 DFWIANLSRFGN
+2042 DFWIENLSRFGN

-2064 FQLSESLKLVNSEI
+2064 FQLSESLKLINSEI

-2086 EETLRMSE
+2086 AETLRMSE

-2139 TISSRPQEISK
+2139 TISSKPQEISK
-2150 DETITLDEIFKE
+2150 DEIITLDELFKE
-2162 FNSEETLTIDPEI
+2162 FNSEENLNIDPEI

-2195 HELAQSNANKLNEFA
+2195 HELAQSSAKKLNEFA
-2210 QKIHETHQVEVKIKT
+2210 QKIHETHQSEVKIKT

-2278 MMLSPFLATL
+2278 MMLSPFFATL

-2302 EKEQLKAYKVLMTIP
+2302 EKEQLKAYKVLMAIP
-2317 KIDEEQVYEYQDL
+2317 KIDEEQIYEYQDL

-2344 NYVPELTEEELTEI
+2344 NYIPELTEEELAEI

-2401 VNGHGADIILQ
+2401 VNGHGADIVLQ

-2427 YMIETNWLSP
+2427 YMIETNWLAP